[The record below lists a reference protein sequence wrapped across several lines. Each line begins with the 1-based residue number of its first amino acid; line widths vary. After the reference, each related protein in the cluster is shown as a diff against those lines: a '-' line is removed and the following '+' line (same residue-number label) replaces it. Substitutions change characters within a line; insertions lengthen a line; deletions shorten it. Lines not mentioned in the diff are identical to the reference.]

1 MMSTYHS
8 PVLLHESLEE
18 LNIDPAGIYVDVTF
32 GGGGHSREI
41 LKRLNESGKLFAFDQ
56 DPDAVR
62 NAPNDSRF
70 TLIREN
76 FRTLKD
82 SLFKAGIT
90 SVDGILADLGVSS
103 HQFDTAERGFS
114 IRFEGPLDMRMNP
127 EQSLSAAT
135 VINTYEANELR
146 NILRLYGEVENAGAV
161 VKRILDARTSES
173 IETVEQLKA
182 VLIPLARRGKENQ
195 YLAKV
200 FQALRIEVNN
210 ELEALQEML
219 IQAAVVLKE
228 SGRLVVISYH
238 SLEDRLVKN
247 YFRSGSFEGEQE
259 KDFYGNLI
267 RPLEPLSMKA
277 ILPNENEIEMNS
289 RARSA
294 KMRVATKP
302 RKTG

>member
-1 MMSTYHS
+1 MSTYHS

-41 LKRLNESGKLFAFDQ
+41 LKRLNENGKLFAFDQ

-62 NAPNDSRF
+62 NVPNDSRF

-146 NILRLYGEVENAGAV
+146 KIFRLYGEVENAGAV
-161 VKRILDARTSES
+161 VKRILDARASES

>member
-41 LKRLNESGKLFAFDQ
+41 LKRLNENGKLFAFDQ

-62 NAPNDSRF
+62 NVPDDSRF

-146 NILRLYGEVENAGAV
+146 KIFRLYGEVENAGAV
-161 VKRILDARTSES
+161 VKRILDARASES

-210 ELEALQEML
+210 ELDALQEML
-219 IQAAVVLKE
+219 IQAAEVLKE

>member
-1 MMSTYHS
+1 MSTYHS

-41 LKRLNESGKLFAFDQ
+41 LKRLNENGKLFAFDQ

-62 NAPNDSRF
+62 NVPDDSRF

-146 NILRLYGEVENAGAV
+146 KIFRLYGEVENAGAV
-161 VKRILDARTSES
+161 VKRILDARASES

-210 ELEALQEML
+210 ELDALQEML
-219 IQAAVVLKE
+219 IQAAEVLKE

>member
-1 MMSTYHS
+1 MSTYHS

>member
-210 ELEALQEML
+210 ELDALQEML
-219 IQAAVVLKE
+219 TQAAEVLKE